1 MHPRMSSTISST
13 DSSRQPASG
22 VDIKIIIED
31 SDGAVTVKDLEID
44 FIKNDNNTLL
54 DIEETEKNFVSFNQQ
69 LIIESD
75 NLDNYGEKLIN
86 NL

>member
-1 MHPRMSSTISST
+1 M
-13 DSSRQPASG
+13 
-22 VDIKIIIED
+22 DIKIIIED
-31 SDGAVTVKDLEID
+31 SDGVITVKDLKID
-44 FIKNDNNTLL
+44 FMKNDNNTLL
-54 DIEETEKNFVSFNQQ
+54 DIEETEKNFVSLNQQ

>member
-1 MHPRMSSTISST
+1 M
-13 DSSRQPASG
+13 
-22 VDIKIIIED
+22 DIKIIIEN
-31 SDGAVTVKDLEID
+31 SDGVITVKDLKID
-44 FIKNDNNTLL
+44 FMKNDNNTLL

>member
-1 MHPRMSSTISST
+1 M
-13 DSSRQPASG
+13 
-22 VDIKIIIED
+22 DIKIIIED
-31 SDGAVTVKDLEID
+31 TDGVVTVKDLKID
-44 FIKNDNNTLL
+44 FMKNDNNTLL

>member
-1 MHPRMSSTISST
+1 LEYDPLTGKISAENPPEDLSLLEL
-13 DSSRQPASG
+13 
-22 VDIKIIIED
+22 KLIIEK
-31 SDGAVTVKDLEID
+31 DGEITVKDLEID

-54 DIEETEKNFVSFNQQ
+54 DIEDTEINFVSFNQQ

>member
-1 MHPRMSSTISST
+1 MKKNNVIELLKE
-13 DSSRQPASG
+13 RQS
-22 VDIKIIIED
+22 
-31 SDGAVTVKDLEID
+31 ID
-44 FIKNDNNTLL
+44 FMKNDNNTLL
-54 DIEETEKNFVSFNQQ
+54 DIEENEKNFVSLNQQ

>member
-1 MHPRMSSTISST
+1 M
-13 DSSRQPASG
+13 
-22 VDIKIIIED
+22 
-31 SDGAVTVKDLEID
+31 
-44 FIKNDNNTLL
+44 KNDNNTLL
-54 DIEETEKNFVSFNQQ
+54 DIEETEKNFVSLNQQ

>member
-1 MHPRMSSTISST
+1 M
-13 DSSRQPASG
+13 
-22 VDIKIIIED
+22 DIKIIIED
-31 SDGAVTVKDLEID
+31 LDGVITVKDLKID
-44 FIKNDNNTLL
+44 FMKNDNNTLL
-54 DIEETEKNFVSFNQQ
+54 DIEETEKNFVSLNQQ

>member
-1 MHPRMSSTISST
+1 M
-13 DSSRQPASG
+13 D
-22 VDIKIIIED
+22 VKIIIED
-31 SDGAVTVKDLEID
+31 STGAVTVKDLKID
-44 FIKNDNNTLL
+44 FMKNDNNTLL
-54 DIEETEKNFVSFNQQ
+54 YVEETETNFVSLNQQ

>member
-1 MHPRMSSTISST
+1 ML
-13 DSSRQPASG
+13 
-22 VDIKIIIED
+22 KLIIEK
-31 SDGAVTVKDLEID
+31 DGEITVKDLEID

-54 DIEETEKNFVSFNQQ
+54 DIEDTEINFVSFNQQ

>member
-1 MHPRMSSTISST
+1 M
-13 DSSRQPASG
+13 
-22 VDIKIIIED
+22 
-31 SDGAVTVKDLEID
+31 
-44 FIKNDNNTLL
+44 KNDNNTLL

>member
-1 MHPRMSSTISST
+1 M
-13 DSSRQPASG
+13 
-22 VDIKIIIED
+22 DIKIIIED
-31 SDGAVTVKDLEID
+31 STGAVTVKDLEID
-44 FIKNDNNTLL
+44 FTNNDNNTLL
-54 DIEETEKNFVSFNQQ
+54 DIEETETNFVSLNQQ

>member
-1 MHPRMSSTISST
+1 MISAENPPEDLSLLEL
-13 DSSRQPASG
+13 
-22 VDIKIIIED
+22 KLIIEK
-31 SDGAVTVKDLEID
+31 DGEITVKDLEID

-54 DIEETEKNFVSFNQQ
+54 DIEDTEINFVSFNQQ

>member
-1 MHPRMSSTISST
+1 MN
-13 DSSRQPASG
+13 
-22 VDIKIIIED
+22 
-31 SDGAVTVKDLEID
+31 
-44 FIKNDNNTLL
+44 NDNNTLL
-54 DIEETEKNFVSFNQQ
+54 DIEETETNFVSLNQQ